1 MKNSR
6 QPSAIGETPKQKHHQ
21 QRDSFPEGFRESRAE
36 SHSSGSRKPRAESR
50 SCRRLMIS
58 DSQYHIHSLFAALII
73 FILTSSAVNAVTFTD
88 VTNEAGI
95 NFQHSGGTRSSLL
108 PEDMGSGAGFADID
122 NDGDIDLYIVNI
134 PGPFTQDADS
144 RAGNMNALYR
154 NNGDGT
160 FTDITR
166 AAGVGHQG
174 YGMGCVF
181 ADYDAD
187 ADLDLYLTNYGANV
201 LYRNNGN
208 STFTDVTEIAGVG
221 CELWSTGAAFA
232 DVDGDTDLDLYVCN
246 YVTYDLDQLEQM
258 KEESLQSGKPVP
270 SALNP
275 HVFEPQDN
283 VFYRN
288 NGDGTFTDVT
298 VEVGVAAAGGR
309 SMQAIF
315 SDFDNDNDL
324 DLYVANDTSTNHV
337 YRNNGDGTFAD
348 VSDESWAADFR
359 GSMGL
364 TAGDYDADGDI
375 DLFMSHWVDEENALY
390 RNLFKEAISHQ
401 PSAISKT
408 DRAGKR
414 QQQPQRVTDSR
425 KPKAESQY
433 IRFVDES
440 YTAMLA
446 EESIKQI
453 GWGTAFFDYDND
465 GDLDIFVTNGSTFQE
480 LKQPEV
486 LIPQPDALFR
496 NDGDGMFTDVSEST
510 GIASLPIRVGRGAT
524 FGDYDNDGDV
534 DIFIVNNRAPPTL
547 LRNEGDRSILTGRN
561 NWLHVKLIGTGAN
574 RDAIGAKIQV
584 KTADRTQIR
593 EIYAGDS
600 YMSFSSLVAEFGVGS
615 AKRIET
621 LQITW
626 QNGDTQTRHNIP
638 VNQRIQIT
646 QK

>member
-6 QPSAIGETPKQKHHQ
+6 QPSAASRQPSARGLPRSE
-21 QRDSFPEGFRESRAE
+21 SSPENLLTDNRWLIA
-36 SHSSGSRKPRAESR
+36 
-50 SCRRLMIS
+50 
-58 DSQYHIHSLFAALII
+58 DSQYHIHSFFAALAI
-73 FILTSSAVNAVTFTD
+73 FILTSITVNAVTFTD

-95 NFQHSGGTRSSLL
+95 DFQHSGGTRSSLL

-134 PGPFTQDADS
+134 PGPFTQDRDS
-144 RAGNMNALYR
+144 NKGNANALYR
-154 NNGDGT
+154 NNGNGT

-166 AAGVGHQG
+166 TAGVGHQG

-181 ADYDAD
+181 ADYDGD

-246 YVTYDLDQLEQM
+246 YVTYDLEQLEQM

-288 NGDGTFTDVT
+288 NGDGTFNDVT
-298 VEVGVAAAGGR
+298 AEVGVAAAGGR
-309 SMQAIF
+309 SMQAVF
-315 SDFDNDNDL
+315 SDFDNDNHL

-390 RNLFKEAISHQ
+390 RNLFKE
-401 PSAISKT
+401 
-408 DRAGKR
+408 DG
-414 QQQPQRVTDSR
+414 V
-425 KPKAESQY
+425 AER

-453 GWGTAFFDYDND
+453 GWGTALFDYDND

-480 LKQPEV
+480 IKQPEV

-510 GIASLPIRVGRGAT
+510 GIAALPLRVGRGAT

-534 DIFIVNNRAPPTL
+534 DIFVVNNRAPPTL
-547 LRNEGDRSILTGRN
+547 LRNEGDLLTGRN

-584 KTADRTQIR
+584 KTADQTQIR

-600 YMSFSSLVAEFGVGS
+600 YMSFNSYVVEFGVGNAS
-615 AKRIET
+615 RIET

-626 QNGDTQTRHNIP
+626 QNGSTETRHNIP

-646 QK
+646 QE

>member
-1 MKNSR
+1 M
-6 QPSAIGETPKQKHHQ
+6 
-21 QRDSFPEGFRESRAE
+21 
-36 SHSSGSRKPRAESR
+36 SSNLLERTARKIKR
-50 SCRRLMIS
+50 I
-58 DSQYHIHSLFAALII
+58 AALTI
-73 FILTSSAVNAVTFTD
+73 FILTSSTVNAVTFTD

-95 NFQHSGGTRSSLL
+95 DFQHSSGTRSSLL

-122 NDGDIDLYIVNI
+122 NDGDIDLYVVNT
-134 PGPFTQDADS
+134 PGPFTQDRGS
-144 RAGNMNALYR
+144 HKGNANALYR

-181 ADYDAD
+181 ADYDGD

-201 LYRNNGN
+201 LYRNNGD

-246 YVTYDLDQLEQM
+246 YVTYDLGHLEQM

-288 NGDGTFTDVT
+288 NGDGTFTDATAETGVT
-298 VEVGVAAAGGR
+298 ATGGR
-309 SMQAIF
+309 SMQAVF

-337 YRNNGDGTFAD
+337 YRNNGDGTFTD

-390 RNLFKEAISHQ
+390 RNLFKEDGI
-401 PSAISKT
+401 
-408 DRAGKR
+408 
-414 QQQPQRVTDSR
+414 
-425 KPKAESQY
+425 AER

-453 GWGTAFFDYDND
+453 GWGTALFDYDND

-510 GIASLPIRVGRGAT
+510 GIAALPLRVGRGAT

-534 DIFIVNNRAPPTL
+534 DIFIVNNHAPPTL

-561 NWLHVKLIGTGAN
+561 NWLHVKLIGTGGN

-584 KTADRTQIR
+584 KTADQTQIR

-600 YMSFSSLVAEFGVGS
+600 YMSFSSLVAEFGVGN
-615 AKRIET
+615 ATRIET

-626 QNGDTQTRHNIP
+626 QNGETQTRHNIP
-638 VNQRIQIT
+638 VNQRIQIR

>member
-1 MKNSR
+1 M
-6 QPSAIGETPKQKHHQ
+6 PHVYTFFVAFAI
-21 QRDSFPEGFRESRAE
+21 S
-36 SHSSGSRKPRAESR
+36 
-50 SCRRLMIS
+50 M
-58 DSQYHIHSLFAALII
+58 
-73 FILTSSAVNAVTFTD
+73 LTAMTLNAVTFVD

-95 NFQHSGGTRSSLL
+95 RFQHSSGTRSSLL

-122 NDGDIDLYIVNI
+122 NDGDVDLYIVNI
-134 PGPFTQDADS
+134 SGPFTQGGES
-144 RAGNMNALYR
+144 HKGNANALYR

-181 ADYDAD
+181 ADYDGD
-187 ADLDLYLTNYGANV
+187 ADLDLYLTTYGENV

-208 STFTDVTEIAGVG
+208 ATFTDVTKAAGVG

-246 YVTYDLDQLEQM
+246 YVTYDLEQLEQM

-288 NGDGTFTDVT
+288 NGDGTFTDAT
-298 VEVGVAAAGGR
+298 DEIGIAAVGGR

-315 SDFDNDNDL
+315 SDFDNDNDV
-324 DLYVANDTSTNHV
+324 DLYVANDTSTNHI
-337 YRNNGDGTFAD
+337 YRNDGGGAFTD
-348 VSDESWAADFR
+348 VSAESWAADFR

-390 RNLFKEAISHQ
+390 RNLLKESVSSQQSAVGKEPFAAGSDTQ
-401 PSAISKT
+401 PPHTEI
-408 DRAGKR
+408 
-414 QQQPQRVTDSR
+414 R
-425 KPKAESQY
+425 KPKAESQH

-453 GWGTAFFDYDND
+453 GWGTTLFDYDND

-480 LKQPEV
+480 LRQPEV
-486 LIPQPDALFR
+486 LIPQADMLFR
-496 NDGDGMFTDVSEST
+496 NNGDETFADVSQEA
-510 GIASLPIRVGRGAT
+510 GIAALPIRVGRGAT

-534 DIFIVNNRAPPTL
+534 DIFIVNNHAPPTL
-547 LRNEGDRSILTGRN
+547 LRNEGGNRS
-561 NWLHVKLIGTGAN
+561 NWLHVKLVGTEAN

-584 KTADRTQIR
+584 KTADQTQIR

-600 YMSFSSLVAEFGVGS
+600 YMSFNSLIAEFGVGN
-615 AKRIET
+615 ATQIEM
-621 LQITW
+621 LQVTW
-626 QNGDTQTRHNIP
+626 QNGETQKLHNIP
-638 VNQRIQIT
+638 ANQRIHIT

>member
-1 MKNSR
+1 MKNS
-6 QPSAIGETPKQKHHQ
+6 HQ
-21 QRDSFPEGFRESRAE
+21 QNRCQRSVVDGKHEGCLAVRVHLESLLTDGFR
-36 SHSSGSRKPRAESR
+36 RKPIADSHYH
-50 SCRRLMIS
+50 MYTFFVAFAIS
-58 DSQYHIHSLFAALII
+58 M
-73 FILTSSAVNAVTFTD
+73 LTAIAVNAVTFVD
-88 VTNEAGI
+88 VTNEVGI
-95 NFQHSGGTRSSLL
+95 HFQHSSGTRSSLL

-134 PGPFTQDADS
+134 PGPFTQDGKS
-144 RAGNMNALYR
+144 RKGNANALYR
-154 NNGDGT
+154 NNGNGT

-174 YGMGCVF
+174 FGMGCVF
-181 ADYDAD
+181 ADYDGD
-187 ADLDLYLTNYGANV
+187 ANLDLYLTNYGENV
-201 LYRNNGN
+201 LYRNNGDA
-208 STFTDVTEIAGVG
+208 TFTDVTGAAGVG
-221 CELWSTGAAFA
+221 CKLWSTGAAFA

-246 YVTYDLDQLEQM
+246 YVTYDLEQLEQM

-288 NGDGTFTDVT
+288 NGDGTFTDT
-298 VEVGVAAAGGR
+298 TDETGVAAVGGR

-337 YRNNGDGTFAD
+337 YRNDGGGRFTD
-348 VSDESWAADFR
+348 VSDASWAADFR

-364 TAGDYDADGDI
+364 SAGDYDADGDV

-390 RNLFKEAISHQ
+390 RNLLTE
-401 PSAISKT
+401 
-408 DRAGKR
+408 DG
-414 QQQPQRVTDSR
+414 V
-425 KPKAESQY
+425 AEQ

-453 GWGTAFFDYDND
+453 GWGTTLFDYDND

-480 LKQPEV
+480 LRRPEV
-486 LIPQPDALFR
+486 LIPQADMLFQ
-496 NDGDGMFTDVSEST
+496 NNGDETFTDVSESA
-510 GIASLPIRVGRGAT
+510 GITALPIRVGRGAT

-534 DIFIVNNRAPPTL
+534 DIFVVNNHAPPTL
-547 LRNEGDRSILTGRN
+547 LRNDGGNRN
-561 NWLHVKLIGTGAN
+561 NWLQVKLVGSGEN
-574 RDAIGAKIQV
+574 PDAIGAKIQV
-584 KTADRTQIR
+584 KTADQTQIR

-600 YMSFSSLVAEFGVGS
+600 YMSFNSLIAEFGVGN
-615 AKRIET
+615 ATQIET
-621 LQITW
+621 LQVTW
-626 QNGDTQTRHNIP
+626 QNGETQKQHNIP
-638 VNQRIQIT
+638 ANQRIRIT
-646 QK
+646 QE

>member
-1 MKNSR
+1 MKNSH
-6 QPSAIGETPKQKHHQ
+6 PKVIRCAKVRKLGSHNFATSQFYNF
-21 QRDSFPEGFRESRAE
+21 SISNFPASL
-36 SHSSGSRKPRAESR
+36 PRTE
-50 SCRRLMIS
+50 
-58 DSQYHIHSLFAALII
+58 SQYHVYAFFVAFAVSM
-73 FILTSSAVNAVTFTD
+73 LTAMTLNAVTFTD

-95 NFQHSGGTRSSLL
+95 NFQHSSGTRSSLL

-134 PGPFTQDADS
+134 PGPFTQDAGS
-144 RAGNMNALYR
+144 SAGNMNALYR

-181 ADYDAD
+181 ADYDGD

-298 VEVGVAAAGGR
+298 AEVGVAAAGGR
-309 SMQAIF
+309 SMQAVF

-390 RNLFKEAISHQ
+390 RNLFKEAVGNQQRSGQ
-401 PSAISKT
+401 PSAVSS
-408 DRAGKR
+408 
-414 QQQPQRVTDSR
+414 QQENLLAESR

-486 LIPQPDALFR
+486 LIAQPDALFR

-510 GIASLPIRVGRGAT
+510 GIASLPLRVGRGAT

-534 DIFIVNNRAPPTL
+534 DIFIVNNHAPPTL

-584 KTADRTQIR
+584 KTADQTQIR

-600 YMSFSSLVAEFGVGS
+600 YMSFSSLVAEFGVGNAS
-615 AKRIET
+615 RIET

-626 QNGDTQTRHNIP
+626 QNGETQTRHNVP

-646 QK
+646 QE

>member
-1 MKNSR
+1 MKNS
-6 QPSAIGETPKQKHHQ
+6 HQ
-21 QRDSFPEGFRESRAE
+21 QKGCRLSVVGCRLREGLVKSDTSLTQNRKLKTDNQYRLYIFSVVFA
-36 SHSSGSRKPRAESR
+36 SSL
-50 SCRRLMIS
+50 LMAMT
-58 DSQYHIHSLFAALII
+58 L
-73 FILTSSAVNAVTFTD
+73 NAVTFVD

-95 NFQHSGGTRSSLL
+95 RFEHSSGTRSSLL

-122 NDGDIDLYIVNI
+122 DDGDIDLYIVNI
-134 PGPFTQDADS
+134 PGPFTQEGETNK
-144 RAGNMNALYR
+144 GNANALYR

-160 FTDITR
+160 FTDITH

-181 ADYDAD
+181 ADYDGD
-187 ADLDLYLTNYGANV
+187 ADLDLYLTNYGENV

-208 STFTDVTEIAGVG
+208 ATFTDVTEAAGVG
-221 CELWSTGAAFA
+221 CALWSTGAAFA

-246 YVTYDLDQLEQM
+246 YVIYDLEQLEQM

-298 VEVGVAAAGGR
+298 DETGTAAGGGR

-324 DLYVANDTSTNHV
+324 DLYVANDTTTNHI
-337 YRNNGDGTFAD
+337 YRNDGGGKFTD
-348 VSDESWAADFR
+348 VSNESWAADFR

-390 RNLFKEAISHQ
+390 RNLL
-401 PSAISKT
+401 
-408 DRAGKR
+408 
-414 QQQPQRVTDSR
+414 
-425 KPKAESQY
+425 AEDADAKQ

-440 YTAMLA
+440 YTSLLA

-453 GWGTAFFDYDND
+453 GWGTALFDYDND

-480 LKQPEV
+480 LRQPEV
-486 LIPQPDALFR
+486 LIPQADMLFR
-496 NDGDGMFTDVSEST
+496 NNGDETFTNVSQEA
-510 GIASLPIRVGRGAT
+510 GIAALPLRVGRGAA

-534 DIFIVNNRAPPTL
+534 DIFIVNNHAPPTL
-547 LRNEGDRSILTGRN
+547 LRNEGGNRK
-561 NWLHVKLIGTGAN
+561 NWVYVKLIGTGAN
-574 RDAIGAKIQV
+574 RDAIGAKVQV
-584 KTADRTQIR
+584 KTAAQTQVQ
-593 EIYAGDS
+593 EIYAGES
-600 YMSFSSLVAEFGVGS
+600 YMSANSLIAEFGVGN
-615 AKRIET
+615 ATQIET

-626 QNGDTQTRHNIP
+626 QNGKTQKLHNIP
-638 VNQRIQIT
+638 ANQRIRVT
-646 QK
+646 QEPSQ

>member
-1 MKNSR
+1 MWF
-6 QPSAIGETPKQKHHQ
+6 QKPFLPNW
-21 QRDSFPEGFRESRAE
+21 RARIDPPFSVPSRAIFKNLFGL
-36 SHSSGSRKPRAESR
+36 SYAHTS
-50 SCRRLMIS
+50 
-58 DSQYHIHSLFAALII
+58 FAALAV
-73 FILTSSAVNAVTFTD
+73 FILTSLTVNAVTFTD

-95 NFQHSGGTRSSLL
+95 HFQHSSGTRSSLL

-122 NDGDIDLYIVNI
+122 NDGDIDLYVVNI
-134 PGPFTQDADS
+134 PGPFTPDAKSDS
-144 RAGNMNALYR
+144 NTGNTNVLYL
-154 NNGDGT
+154 NNGNGT

-187 ADLDLYLTNYGANV
+187 GDLDLYLTNYGANV

-208 STFTDVTEIAGVG
+208 GTFTDITETAGVS
-221 CELWSTGAAFA
+221 CELWSTGAAFG

-246 YVTYDLDQLEQM
+246 YITYDLERLEQM

-283 VFYRN
+283 VFYLN

-298 VEVGVAAAGGR
+298 TKVGIAAEGGR

-315 SDFDNDNDL
+315 SDFDGDNDL
-324 DLYVANDTSTNHV
+324 DLYVANDTSTNYV

-348 VSDESWAADFR
+348 ISTESWAADFR

-390 RNLFKEAISHQ
+390 RNLSKEDGVAQ
-401 PSAISKT
+401 N
-408 DRAGKR
+408 
-414 QQQPQRVTDSR
+414 
-425 KPKAESQY
+425 

-453 GWGTAFFDYDND
+453 GWGTALFDYDND

-480 LKQPEV
+480 LERPEV

-496 NDGDGMFTDVSEST
+496 NDGEGIFTDVST
-510 GIASLPIRVGRGAT
+510 PAGIALLPARVGRGAT

-534 DIFIVNNRAPPTL
+534 DIFIVNNHASPTL
-547 LRNEGDRSILTGRN
+547 LRNNGDRSILTGRN

-584 KTADRTQIR
+584 KTVDQTQIR

-600 YMSFSSLVAEFGVGS
+600 YMSFNSLVAEFGVGS

-626 QNGDTQTRHNIP
+626 QNGKTQTRHNVP
-638 VNQRIQIT
+638 VNQRIRVRQEPL
-646 QK
+646 Q

>member
-1 MKNSR
+1 MR
-6 QPSAIGETPKQKHHQ
+6 FFFLTLAIVV
-21 QRDSFPEGFRESRAE
+21 
-36 SHSSGSRKPRAESR
+36 
-50 SCRRLMIS
+50 
-58 DSQYHIHSLFAALII
+58 
-73 FILTSSAVNAVTFTD
+73 LTSTTLQAVTFVD

-95 NFQHSGGTRSSLL
+95 RFQHSSGTRSSLL

-134 PGPFTQDADS
+134 PGPFTQD
-144 RAGNMNALYR
+144 GNSHKGNANALYL

-174 YGMGCVF
+174 FGMGCVF
-181 ADYDAD
+181 ADYDGD
-187 ADLDLYLTNYGANV
+187 ADLDLYLTNYGENI

-208 STFTDVTEIAGVG
+208 ATFTDVTDAAGVG

-246 YVTYDLDQLEQM
+246 YVTYNLEELEQM

-288 NGDGTFTDVT
+288 DGDGTFTDAT
-298 VEVGVAAAGGR
+298 AETGIAGEGGR
-309 SMQAIF
+309 SMQALF

-324 DLYVANDTSTNHV
+324 DLYVANDTTTNHI
-337 YRNNGDGTFAD
+337 YRNDGSGNFTD
-348 VSDESWAADFR
+348 VSTESWAADFR

-390 RNLFKEAISHQ
+390 RNLF
-401 PSAISKT
+401 
-408 DRAGKR
+408 
-414 QQQPQRVTDSR
+414 
-425 KPKAESQY
+425 AEDGATGQ

-440 YTAMLA
+440 YTSLLA

-453 GWGTAFFDYDND
+453 GWGTTLFDYDND

-480 LKQPEV
+480 LKRPEV
-486 LIPQPDALFR
+486 LIPQPDMLFR
-496 NDGDGMFTDVSEST
+496 NNGDETFTNVSQEA
-510 GIASLPIRVGRGAT
+510 GIAALPIRVGRGAA

-534 DIFIVNNRAPPTL
+534 DIFIVNNHAPPTL
-547 LRNEGDRSILTGRN
+547 LRNEGGNRS
-561 NWLHVKLIGTGAN
+561 NWVYVKLVGASAN

-584 KTADRTQIR
+584 KTADQTQVR
-593 EIYAGDS
+593 EIYAGES
-600 YMSFSSLVAEFGVGS
+600 YMSANSFVAEFGVGD
-615 AKRIET
+615 ATQIET
-621 LQITW
+621 LQVTW
-626 QNGDTQTRHNIP
+626 QNGETQKLHNVP
-638 VNQRIQIT
+638 ANQRIRIT
-646 QK
+646 QE